1 MEDVLPDAETAFIV
15 FKTLDGHYVATP
27 DLSLNM
33 LVEREA
39 DRQDIKVACREL
51 LDSAFKQEL
60 ATEIMANIRESSR
73 PESEKTAGSIRQ
85 ALYDKG
91 IL

>member
-1 MEDVLPDAETAFIV
+1 MGETPDAETAFIV
-15 FKTLDGHYVATP
+15 FKTLNGNYVATQ
-27 DLSLNM
+27 DLSVTM

-39 DRQDIKVACREL
+39 NRQDIKAACREL

-60 ATEIMANIRESSR
+60 ATQIMANIRESNVS
-73 PESEKTAGSIRQ
+73 ESEKTAGSIRQ

>member
-1 MEDVLPDAETAFIV
+1 MDKAPDAETAFIV
-15 FKTLDGHYVATP
+15 FKTLDGNYVATP

-39 DRQDIKVACREL
+39 NRQDIKAACREL

-60 ATEIMANIRESSR
+60 STEIMANIGKSSLS
-73 PESEKTAGSIRQ
+73 ESEKTAGSIRQ

>member
-1 MEDVLPDAETAFIV
+1 MEDLVPDAETAFIV
-15 FKTLDGHYVATP
+15 FKTLDGSYVATP
-27 DLSLNM
+27 DLTLSM

-39 DRQDIKVACREL
+39 DRQDIKSACREL

-60 ATEIMANIRESSR
+60 ATEIMANIRESNLSD
-73 PESEKTAGSIRQ
+73 SEKAAGSIRQ

>member
-1 MEDVLPDAETAFIV
+1 MDKAPDAETAFIV
-15 FKTLDGHYVATP
+15 FKTLDGNYVATP

-39 DRQDIKVACREL
+39 NRQDIKAACREL

-60 ATEIMANIRESSR
+60 STEIMANIGKPVLS
-73 PESEKTAGSIRQ
+73 ESEKAAGSIRQ